1 MKISGGR
8 RNVKCADARVCTP
21 QCFAS
26 CSDWEAYVRLRWG
39 CFTPRSALEFPGK
52 RWDAAAIRC
61 NMGFV
66 VEAIALARGDEG
78 PNLELIVV
86 TPGTSRHTAYSPC
99 MDSEQGGDGR
109 VATAQLSIL

>member
-1 MKISGGR
+1 
-8 RNVKCADARVCTP
+8 
-21 QCFAS
+21 
-26 CSDWEAYVRLRWG
+26 
-39 CFTPRSALEFPGK
+39 
-52 RWDAAAIRC
+52 
-61 NMGFV
+61 MGFV